1 MVVMSI
7 EQYVM
12 CGDILTEIVQ
22 ADQAEFGADGAEVET
37 LYEIYL
43 EQLSKNGIP
52 FDETADNVYDM
63 PVEFR
68 SWVEKVRES
77 L

>member
-1 MVVMSI
+1 MVVLSV

-12 CGDILTEIVQ
+12 CGDILEEIVEGCPES
-22 ADQAEFGADGAEVET
+22 DVET

-52 FDETADNVYDM
+52 YDETETNIYDM
-63 PVEFR
+63 PEEFR
-68 SWVEKVRES
+68 AWVEEVRNV
-77 L
+77 